1 MKILAFA
8 SLIWLGSACALHKPR
23 PAPTVAGLSPTGGI
37 NDRSMEPAA
46 WWESF
51 GDENLNQVVG
61 AVLKA
66 NLDLKAMDQ
75 QVAQQQAMTRLRR
88 AGLLPQLNLAVNGN
102 LQPGQPFPLELPPSI
117 QDRFNQPEDPYA
129 VTLTSQF
136 TLGYEADLFGRLRH
150 GRDAAQADAL
160 AARADR
166 QTMALSLAGRTVE
179 LYLAALEA
187 RARLKQLRSTLTL
200 QQKQL
205 SLLKRRH
212 ERGLADLLAVHQQEQ
227 LLATTGAQIPLLENS
242 LTTFALQLAA
252 LQGRTEADVE
262 KLGKRVDFPSLPKL
276 PEEGLP
282 ASLILRRPDVA
293 AAIARLKAADHRLG
307 EALVSR
313 YPSLR
318 IQAAAGLGIAPN
330 SPTGV
335 EIGDLGQAIADDLQ
349 NIFDNPTDQMAW
361 NMGGSLTVPLF
372 SGGRL
377 KAQIDAAK
385 TGYQAMALRY
395 RKTVI
400 EAVIE
405 MSNSMA
411 AEAAQRAFIERLL
424 VQERAVRA
432 TRDLAMSRYQE
443 GLIGYQTYLQAELSL
458 NQVTGSLIS
467 AQRQMVS
474 HRVTLLR
481 SLAGPI
487 STTSG
492 GGK

>member
-1 MKILAFA
+1 
-8 SLIWLGSACALHKPR
+8 
-23 PAPTVAGLSPTGGI
+23 
-37 NDRSMEPAA
+37 MEPAA

-313 YPSLR
+313 YPSL
-318 IQAAAGLGIAPN
+318 
-330 SPTGV
+330 
-335 EIGDLGQAIADDLQ
+335 
-349 NIFDNPTDQMAW
+349 
-361 NMGGSLTVPLF
+361 
-372 SGGRL
+372 
-377 KAQIDAAK
+377 
-385 TGYQAMALRY
+385 
-395 RKTVI
+395 
-400 EAVIE
+400 
-405 MSNSMA
+405 
-411 AEAAQRAFIERLL
+411 
-424 VQERAVRA
+424 
-432 TRDLAMSRYQE
+432 
-443 GLIGYQTYLQAELSL
+443 
-458 NQVTGSLIS
+458 
-467 AQRQMVS
+467 
-474 HRVTLLR
+474 
-481 SLAGPI
+481 
-487 STTSG
+487 
-492 GGK
+492 